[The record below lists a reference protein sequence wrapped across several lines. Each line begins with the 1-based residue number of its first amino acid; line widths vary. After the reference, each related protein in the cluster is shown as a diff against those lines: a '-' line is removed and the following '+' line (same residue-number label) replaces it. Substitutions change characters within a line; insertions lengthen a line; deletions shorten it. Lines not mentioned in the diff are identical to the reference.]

1 MIQIRITGLPSQP
14 YASDAGQGGLDAA
27 VRTNPFFRNVCVV
40 ELLICFTKVNEGLG
54 NGNDNEMKG
63 GKINNHP
70 TVPARNMRI
79 PWDLYPR

>member
-1 MIQIRITGLPSQP
+1 MFQMRAKGVLTPQLEP
-14 YASDAGQGGLDAA
+14 
-27 VRTNPFFRNVCVV
+27 TPFGNVCVV

-63 GKINNHP
+63 GKIINHP